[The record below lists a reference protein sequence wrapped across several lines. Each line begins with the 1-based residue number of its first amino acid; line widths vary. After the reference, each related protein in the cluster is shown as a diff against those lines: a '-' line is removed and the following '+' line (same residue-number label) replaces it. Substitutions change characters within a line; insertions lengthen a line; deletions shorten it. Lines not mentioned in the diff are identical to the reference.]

1 MKKRPLGSTGES
13 LSVVGLGAI
22 GLEFAERAAAF
33 GMAVHAIR
41 RSGRSEEAQFSFED
55 RWLSRQHC
63 EIDCFDGQLI
73 VRDLRSRHGTYVND
87 MKIDESPL
95 NINDQLRIGLT
106 RFIVKSTI

>member
-1 MKKRPLGSTGES
+1 MSILPSTTTSLAQLVPEESADDNDCIPLCHFPF
-13 LSVVGLGAI
+13 VI
-22 GLEFAERAAAF
+22 
-33 GMAVHAIR
+33 
-41 RSGRSEEAQFSFED
+41 GRSEEAQFSFED